1 MSMSM
6 RMGMSA
12 CNCHSILWLKFAVC
26 HAPNT
31 PPSSLSLLNA
41 AVAVTVT
48 VAAGHNSYLLLVFL
62 VEKIAEK
69 LIRKSSRYMVV
80 TWCVALHLQEVNSR
94 KITYSL

>member
-1 MSMSM
+1 
-6 RMGMSA
+6 MSA
-12 CNCHSILWLKFAVC
+12 CNCHSILCLKFAVC

-41 AVAVTVT
+41 AVAVA

-69 LIRKSSRYMVV
+69 LIRKSSSYMV
-80 TWCVALHLQEVNSR
+80 TWCAPSHLEEVNSR
-94 KITYSL
+94 RIAYCV